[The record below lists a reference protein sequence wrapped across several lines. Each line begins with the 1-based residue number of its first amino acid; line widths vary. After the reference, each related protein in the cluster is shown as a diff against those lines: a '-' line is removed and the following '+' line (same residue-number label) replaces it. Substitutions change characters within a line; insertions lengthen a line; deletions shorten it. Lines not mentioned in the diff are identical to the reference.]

1 MRLRSFVAPSAL
13 LASTLSCSTGDGGK
27 PSVENVG
34 VTAAATAELSTETV
48 ASPERGSRGEKLSFT
63 PVANANTKTAGVSS
77 PNVLPPELIE
87 TAVAQGSTPVE
98 NPASVTLSDGT
109 TVRIPYFGYTG
120 DGPLLPPP
128 GAVPSEGDIIEA
140 TKTEP
145 DKNTYLVVPH
155 QKGADAGYDYGS
167 HFVYQGHE
175 SGQTGVITRV
185 NLDADALHK
194 VTILASTMADG
205 TPLPVIDGSTWDPF
219 AKKLVFTTEE
229 GASPGLSAMQASLD
243 FPSVV
248 ESLTGSLGNAA
259 YEGVQ
264 NDPDG
269 NLWLVE
275 DAGGKTSTTYP
286 HSKQPNSF
294 VFRFVPNHAHDL
306 EHGRLQALQVL
317 SLRSGSP
324 IAFHADASAADAAS
338 DDVGDLHTY
347 GKVFKTRWVTV
358 HDTGVDG
365 TDAFD
370 ANALAKSKLATPFK
384 RPENGQF
391 RPGSRFGEF
400 YFAET
405 GDTDAR
411 TEVGAPFGG
420 FGSILKLSQVRPSSN
435 EGTLTLFFLGDV
447 AHTGL
452 DNVSFWSKNEVV
464 FVEDAGDTLHTQRNA
479 LDSAWLFDVRRDYSK
494 GTAPVRLFAEG
505 RDPSATLDSAFGAY
519 SGFQNEG
526 DNEITGFH
534 VSNGDPSPDGI
545 LGAQDPTA
553 LSHGWRAFFTQQ
565 HGDNYLWELAKKPS
579 KSDD

>member
-1 MRLRSFVAPSAL
+1 MRLRTFIAPSAL
-13 LASTLSCSTGDGGK
+13 LASTLSCSTGGDAGQA
-27 PSVENVG
+27 SVETVS
-34 VTAAATAELSTETV
+34 AATAELSTAAAPSAERDSH
-48 ASPERGSRGEKLSFT
+48 ASKLSFT

-77 PNVLPPELIE
+77 PNALPPELIE
-87 TAVAQGSTPVE
+87 TAVAQGSIPVE
-98 NPASVTLSDGT
+98 NPASVTLADGT
-109 TVRIPYFGYTG
+109 MVTVPYYGYSG

-128 GAVPSEGDIIEA
+128 GAVPSDGDIIEA

-155 QKGADAGYDYGS
+155 QKGADAAYDYGS
-167 HFVYQGHE
+167 HFIYQGHE

-185 NLDADALHK
+185 NLDADQAHK
-194 VTILASTMADG
+194 VTILASTMSDG
-205 TPLPVIDGSTWDPF
+205 TPISAIDGSTWDPF

-229 GASPGLSAMQASLD
+229 GALGGVSAMQASLE

-248 ESLTGSLGNAA
+248 EALTGSLGNAA

-264 NDPDG
+264 NDSDG

-275 DAGGKTSTTYP
+275 DSGGGTSTTYP

-294 VFRFVPNHAHDL
+294 VYRFVPNHAHDL
-306 EHGRLQALQVL
+306 KHGKLQALQVL
-317 SLRSGSP
+317 SLRTGDP
-324 IAFHADASAADAAS
+324 IAFHAGQSAADAS
-338 DDVGDLHTY
+338 SPDVGDLHTY
-347 GKVFKTRWVTV
+347 GKVFKTRWVTL
-358 HDTGVDG
+358 HDTSVDG

-391 RPGSRFGEF
+391 RPGTHFGEF
-400 YFAET
+400 YFDET

-411 TEVGAPFGG
+411 TEVGAAFGG
-420 FGSILKLSQVRPSSN
+420 LGSILKLTQSRPSSN
-435 EGTLTLFFLGDV
+435 EGTLSLFYLGDV
-447 AHTGL
+447 VHSAF

-479 LDSAWLFDVRRDYSK
+479 LDSAWLFDVRQDYSK
-494 GTAPVRLFAEG
+494 GAAPARLIAEG

-519 SGFQNEG
+519 DGFQNEG

-534 VSNGDPSPDGI
+534 VSNGDPSTDGI
-545 LGAQDPTA
+545 LGAQNPTA
-553 LSHGWRAFFTQQ
+553 LAHGWRAFFTQQ
-565 HGDNYLWELAKKPS
+565 HGENYLWELLQKPS
-579 KSDD
+579 SDD